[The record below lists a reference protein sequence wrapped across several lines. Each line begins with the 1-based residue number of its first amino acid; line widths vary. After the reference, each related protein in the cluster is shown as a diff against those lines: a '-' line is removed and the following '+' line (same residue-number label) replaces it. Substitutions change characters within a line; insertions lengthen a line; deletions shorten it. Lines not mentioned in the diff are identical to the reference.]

1 MLGVP
6 TETQSEV
13 PPGVAPPFRCWWY
26 MPSAGDR
33 IAPSLPVDALALG
46 VALEPDER
54 VPLAADDDDARARR
68 RWPFLYVAVGNSE
81 TCAIIE
87 LPASENFMLKP
98 GPRSVLLELEG
109 PHVRHEVR
117 LPVEPLQPMA
127 GVGEVVLLPEKRSL
141 NV

>member
-13 PPGVAPPFRCWWY
+13 PCWRRAAVEVLVVHALCWRQ
-26 MPSAGDR
+26 DR
-33 IAPSLPVDALALG
+33 AVLPVDALALG

-54 VPLAADDDDARARR
+54 VPSPPMMMTRAPALW

-98 GPRSVLLELEG
+98 GPRSG
-109 PHVRHEVR
+109 YSSSWKVRTSGTKFVF
-117 LPVEPLQPMA
+117 Q
-127 GVGEVVLLPEKRSL
+127 
-141 NV
+141 